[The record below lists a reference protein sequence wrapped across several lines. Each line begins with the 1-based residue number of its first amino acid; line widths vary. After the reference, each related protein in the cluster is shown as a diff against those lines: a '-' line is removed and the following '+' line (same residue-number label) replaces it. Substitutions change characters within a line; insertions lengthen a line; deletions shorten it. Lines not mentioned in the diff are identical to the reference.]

1 MFVVFDCCPHYELYI
16 STYQYYI
23 ISPLYFSLY
32 FLMQQIRYIS
42 QTQGLPG
49 EHLLNVGTKTAR
61 FFCKESDSPYAAW
74 RLKVKS
80 FFFVV
85 KSKVTLLYMAK
96 MPHLNWTKVLE
107 LRSRAFFMS
116 SVNRW
121 AWDGDWDEVKG
132 SEEVHLQL
140 FGWHSACM
148 FSCSGLSVKEIAHLN
163 LTSYSSSVTVSWATT
178 FFVF

>member
-85 KSKVTLLYMAK
+85 KFKVTLLYMAK
-96 MPHLNWTKVLE
+96 MPHLN
-107 LRSRAFFMS
+107 
-116 SVNRW
+116 
-121 AWDGDWDEVKG
+121 
-132 SEEVHLQL
+132 
-140 FGWHSACM
+140 
-148 FSCSGLSVKEIAHLN
+148 
-163 LTSYSSSVTVSWATT
+163 
-178 FFVF
+178 

>member
-1 MFVVFDCCPHYELYI
+1 MWYVCCFWLLSSLWTLHFHLPITHYC
-16 STYQYYI
+16 S
-23 ISPLYFSLY
+23 SLY
-32 FLMQQIRYIS
+32 SLMQQIRYIS

-61 FFCKESDSPYAAW
+61 FFRKESDSPYAAW

-85 KSKVTLLYMAK
+85 KSKVTFLHMAK
-96 MPHLNWTKVLE
+96 TPYLDWTKVLE
-107 LRSRAFFMS
+107 FRSHAFFMS

-121 AWDGDWDEVKG
+121 AWDRDWDEVKG

-148 FSCSGLSVKEIAHLN
+148 FSCSGLLVKEIVHLIS
-163 LTSYSSSVTVSWATT
+163 L
-178 FFVF
+178 